1 MGTTSLQDLGKR
13 ERQIAEAVYRLG
25 EASVADVRSEI
36 ADAPTYSTVRT
47 MLTLLVDKKVLRK
60 RQEGKRHL
68 FRPATPHEAARK
80 SAFRNLVS
88 TFFAEQPTEALA
100 TLLDVSG
107 KLNDED
113 FDRMNQMIEEA
124 RKENR

>member
-1 MGTTSLQDLGKR
+1 MGKTSLQDLGKR

-25 EASVADVRSEI
+25 EASVAEVRSEI
-36 ADAPTYSTVRT
+36 SDPPTYSTVRT

-60 RQEGKRHL
+60 RQEGKKHL

-80 SAFRNLVS
+80 SALRNLIS

-100 TLLDVSG
+100 ALLDVSG
-107 KLNDED
+107 KLDDED
-113 FDRMNQMIEEA
+113 LDRMNEMIEKA
-124 RKENR
+124 RRENR